1 MMTSGSFERRMVT
14 NTASNM
20 ILTQRHMT
28 GCFFHL
34 RRSDLIQSFWI
45 IEKPGLKSAGH
56 THVFLSLR
64 VLSAEKTKTHGC
76 ICWILD
82 CCQSRKGE
90 ILDPKWSDHGRTQVS
105 PCVWSLYVFIYLRVK
120 LTLFV
125 YPFTFFILSCL
136 CVSSLLLL
144 CRWS

>member
-1 MMTSGSFERRMVT
+1 MTSGSFERRMVT

-56 THVFLSLR
+56 THVFLGLRFSLLKKQKHMD
-64 VLSAEKTKTHGC
+64 VFVEYLIVVKAEKE
-76 ICWILD
+76 
-82 CCQSRKGE
+82 R
-90 ILDPKWSDHGRTQVS
+90 
-105 PCVWSLYVFIYLRVK
+105 F
-120 LTLFV
+120 
-125 YPFTFFILSCL
+125 
-136 CVSSLLLL
+136 
-144 CRWS
+144 